1 MSELSSV
8 IRVFSK
14 FLDPKVVENLT
25 FSKRGKI
32 KKLQTINDI
41 LALPIYSY
49 KFLDEKEA
57 KILEEVLDI
66 FDIEGAAQLNKDDPF
81 AKLIDLESTE
91 DPIIATEMREKLKE
105 QIEVL
110 KEKFPNLVENLKK
123 TITISSLIQQ
133 IKDESFELE
142 KKEQKVVVVG
152 LDNAGK
158 TAILSKFGGK
168 LGIGELAKLKP
179 TKGVERKRIVSSELE
194 LYVWDMGGQ
203 AEYRERYL
211 ENPEQYFLQIDLLL
225 YVLDIQDWE
234 RYEESIQYFKEILK
248 IIKTLEEKPYLLI
261 FLHKYDPDIK
271 NNPEIILKVEML
283 KDVLLQMFRK
293 VNIELDYEI
302 YLTSIYSLIS
312 NEPKF
317 AKYLKNVMQ
326 SSSLTDPT
334 VRKVEGLGK
343 ILEETMNAVIRLSE
357 SISLQLMDFD
367 NRLKVIES
375 GAFQLAQS
383 GVPME
388 LAPPPQTLE
397 ATGGNVRSRV
407 LDELKDLFAKKR
419 RLEL

>member
-1 MSELSSV
+1 MPELSSV

-14 FLDPKVVENLT
+14 FLDPKVVENLA

-32 KKLQTINDI
+32 KKLQTIDDI

-66 FDIEGAAQLNKDDPF
+66 FDIEEAAQLDKDDPF

-110 KEKFPNLVENLKK
+110 KEKFPNLLENLKK

-168 LGIGELAKLKP
+168 LGIGELTKLKP
-179 TKGVERKRIVSSELE
+179 TKGVERKKIVSSELE
-194 LYVWDMGGQ
+194 LFIWDMGGQ

-225 YVLDIQDWE
+225 YVLDVLDWE
-234 RYEESIQYFKEILK
+234 RYEESIKYFKEILK

-283 KDVLLQMFRK
+283 KDVLLQMFKK

-375 GAFQLAQS
+375 GAFQMAQS

-397 ATGGNVRSRV
+397 ATGGNVRLRV